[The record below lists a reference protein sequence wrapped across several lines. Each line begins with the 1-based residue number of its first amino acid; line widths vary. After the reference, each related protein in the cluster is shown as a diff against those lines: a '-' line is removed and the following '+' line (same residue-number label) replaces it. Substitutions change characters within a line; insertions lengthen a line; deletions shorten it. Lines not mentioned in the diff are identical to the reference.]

1 VPAGKV
7 PGPEETRNPRERII
21 LTDLP
26 ASADQDYRIRI
37 RVKKG
42 KFTGA
47 DRIRVLLSP
56 KREAYFDPQ
65 TNSSTPAVRF
75 LDASGKGELFPP
87 ADNPLV
93 LTVGEINPSCA
104 HGPTADHR
112 VKPDV
117 ILPDSRALFSNGEM
131 TLGTSNSAAYFAGVV
146 ALMKAAEPRLHTRHL
161 LWFAHYGKS
170 QKVAIGRDGM
180 PIPMTRSSSSDRMQ
194 PMRNPGMPVGG
205 TPIVTSYARRPAPGL
220 PPRPVL
226 SSGIA
231 ASTAARSIRQ
241 LRVWQT
247 PTLLE
252 LKEEVQQ
259 DR

>member
-1 VPAGKV
+1 MLF
-7 PGPEETRNPRERII
+7 RS
-21 LTDLP
+21 TDLP
-26 ASADQDYRIRI
+26 ASAAQDYRIRI

-42 KFTGA
+42 KFTAA
-47 DRIRVLLSP
+47 DQIRVLLSP

-65 TNSSTPAVRF
+65 TGRSTAAVRF

-93 LTVGEINPSCA
+93 LTVGEVNPSCA

-131 TLGTSNSAAYFAGVV
+131 TLGSSNSAAYFAGVV
-146 ALMKAAEPRLHTRHL
+146 ALMKAAEPRLRTRHL

-170 QKVAIGRDGM
+170 HQVPIGPDGM
-180 PIPMTRSSSSDRMQ
+180 PIPMTGSSPSDRLQ
-194 PMRNPGMPVGG
+194 PRSNPSGPAGSM
-205 TPIVTSYARRPAPGL
+205 PIVTSYARAPAPGL
-220 PPRPVL
+220 APRLTL
-226 SSGIA
+226 SSGLA
-231 ASTAARSIRQ
+231 PSTAAGSVGQ

-247 PTLLE
+247 PTLQE
-252 LKEEVQQ
+252 LKEEVEQ